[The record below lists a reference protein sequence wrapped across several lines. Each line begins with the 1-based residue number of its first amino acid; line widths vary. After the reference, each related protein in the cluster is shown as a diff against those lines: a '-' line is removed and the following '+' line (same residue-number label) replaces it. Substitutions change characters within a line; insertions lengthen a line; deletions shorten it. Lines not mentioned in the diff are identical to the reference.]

1 MKGPRLSRALHLRNT
16 APALL
21 LALGAAACS
30 SGLPRNGQAHDP
42 KEALQAQAFMA
53 HCSICHAP
61 PHPKRHTYAEWKLL
75 LPIMEQRMQ
84 ERGMGRL
91 PDSDRAAILSYL
103 EANSR

>member
-1 MKGPRLSRALHLRNT
+1 
-16 APALL
+16 
-21 LALGAAACS
+21 
-30 SGLPRNGQAHDP
+30 
-42 KEALQAQAFMA
+42 MA